1 MNRAARTRILVDGS
15 STLRERLA
23 AETSDASDVHEV
35 DSPTESLVML
45 TVRDTARGALFH
57 PGELLVTE
65 ARARIGDCIGLGIAA
80 GSCPRKAWEL
90 AVIDAAFNARLPL
103 TEAWVALLEEEG
115 KRLRGERERED
126 SRILETRVDFQTM
139 DLT

>member
-1 MNRAARTRILVDGS
+1 VTRAARTRILVDGS
-15 STLRERLA
+15 DALRSRLA
-23 AETSDASDVHEV
+23 GEASAACDIHEV
-35 DSPTESLVML
+35 EGPTESLVML
-45 TVRDTARGALFH
+45 TARDTARGALFH

-90 AVIDAAFNARLPL
+90 AVIDAAFNAHLPL
-103 TEAWVALLEEEG
+103 TEAWVTLLEQEG
-115 KRLRGERERED
+115 RRLKAEQEREE